1 MKKKAILC
9 ITTAAAVLIFGTTT
23 ALAAYTDGNGDGIC
37 DNAAA
42 TCPQPQDGT
51 GRQAGLGNAGL
62 GRNFTDGNGDG
73 LCDNA
78 AAACPQ
84 PQDGTGRQ
92 AGLGQDTAR
101 MQRQENGKK

>member
-23 ALAAYTDGNGDGIC
+23 ALAAYTDGNGDGLC

-62 GRNFTDGNGDG
+62 GN
-73 LCDNA
+73 
-78 AAACPQ
+78 
-84 PQDGTGRQ
+84 

>member
-1 MKKKAILC
+1 MKGFLLPNCIQSRYRNHTYEMETHKGGEKMKKKAILC

-23 ALAAYTDGNGDGIC
+23 ALAAYTDGNGDGLC

-62 GRNFTDGNGDG
+62 G
-73 LCDNA
+73 
-78 AAACPQ
+78 
-84 PQDGTGRQ
+84 
-92 AGLGQDTAR
+92 QDTAR
-101 MQRQENGKK
+101 MQRQENGNK

>member
-1 MKKKAILC
+1 M
-9 ITTAAAVLIFGTTT
+9 IFGTTT

-51 GRQAGLGNAGL
+51 GRQAGLG
-62 GRNFTDGNGDG
+62 RNFTDGNGDG
-73 LCDNA
+73 ICDNA
-78 AAACPQ
+78 TAACLQ

-92 AGLGQDTAR
+92 AGLGNAGLGNAGLGQDTAR